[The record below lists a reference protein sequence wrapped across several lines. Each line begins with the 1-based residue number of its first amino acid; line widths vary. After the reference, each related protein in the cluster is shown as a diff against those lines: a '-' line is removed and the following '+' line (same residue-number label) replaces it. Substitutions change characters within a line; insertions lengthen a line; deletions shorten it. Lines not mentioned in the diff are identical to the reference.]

1 MRALLISCL
10 CLAVAARPKMR
21 PADDREEATVGGG
34 AEDTDEDMVHNWET
48 KDPVLRGWANMQV
61 CLDNIRYSQ
70 ATLTEGTSVA
80 GSFADKLAGRVK
92 GLLDLRVVEDVEL
105 RAAQLGRAQARGGG
119 VKLDRRRAV
128 QRSSDV
134 GEPGVVHKDSARVEH
149 VAVHGQVGKHQHR
162 GAAVRQ
168 AHVPL
173 HVHHGVTGEREP
185 RRRVRGRRRWRLR
198 RRRGR
203 RKGMNWRRRRR
214 PRLEGDH
221 GALPTLGR
229 LVSELLD
236 DGSRTLVVTVIGV
249 PPVEA
254 I

>member
-92 GLLDLRVVEDVEL
+92 GLLDLGAPLHQSFLWNINTLQSTLFRVIWTMSTLYASPYFNLLSKASDVYAAPPPASSATRPPPL
-105 RAAQLGRAQARGGG
+105 PTPAPPPPAPPPAPDPPFPPTRRAAWPSTRA
-119 VKLDRRRAV
+119 
-128 QRSSDV
+128 SS
-134 GEPGVVHKDSARVEH
+134 
-149 VAVHGQVGKHQHR
+149 
-162 GAAVRQ
+162 
-168 AHVPL
+168 
-173 HVHHGVTGEREP
+173 
-185 RRRVRGRRRWRLR
+185 
-198 RRRGR
+198 
-203 RKGMNWRRRRR
+203 
-214 PRLEGDH
+214 
-221 GALPTLGR
+221 
-229 LVSELLD
+229 
-236 DGSRTLVVTVIGV
+236 
-249 PPVEA
+249 
-254 I
+254 